1 MSENDKTNAAAAA
14 GSEADAAAVDAMF
27 ADLKLKKKKKKKKKD
42 GDKDKKKKKKKKSK
56 EKSGED
62 KTAAEGTVF
71 DNGTPLYDYSDLLQ
85 RVYDQ
90 MKERNPNISE
100 KKRYRMVPPEVVRIG
115 PRTMWVNFPDS
126 ELSIVGCFVLLRG
139 SQEYPWDGWLSSSL
153 FLKHADI

>member
-1 MSENDKTNAAAAA
+1 MSENDKSNATAAA
-14 GSEADAAAVDAMF
+14 GTEADAAAVDAMF
-27 ADLKLKKKKKKKKKD
+27 ADLKMKKKKKKKKKE
-42 GDKDKKKKKKKKSK
+42 DKDKKKKKKKKSK

-62 KTAAEGTVF
+62 TGSADGAAF
-71 DNGTPLYDYSDLLQ
+71 DNGTPLYAYGDLLQ

-126 ELSIVGCFVLLRG
+126 EFWAASCGFLLWFVEAWNGVKGGKR
-139 SQEYPWDGWLSSSL
+139 
-153 FLKHADI
+153 I